1 MLSFAPEGYTVPPPP
16 RCVVLRGSPL
26 EQHPFPRLQGTWVTR
41 RMQASKARMSPCGRS
56 APGSACDVN
65 GHLDKH
71 RPAAWLFI
79 PATLFPGQTSE
90 YLLRPHHIERPLCC
104 RGRGRRVFHLQTLS
118 QPGHLGPALPSK
130 GWHHSSPF
138 VSCPNCPSWEIPRRP
153 FQPAVCPGR
162 VGSGGRRKPSSK
174 GELHSDLRLG
184 ASATLFHRLG
194 FHSLRF
200 LRGTSC
206 LRTLRLTAPSALRN
220 NSAFPTLSWRCNR
233 LLPRPCGQC
242 RRHFSTHASAFGCL
256 RCSWP
261 SFLNVRIFVF
271 LPTGLR
277 RQCLCFKCKGLGS
290 LKNSS
295 IIIHERRSRE
305 AK

>member
-1 MLSFAPEGYTVPPPP
+1 M
-16 RCVVLRGSPL
+16 LRGSPL

-41 RMQASKARMSPCGRS
+41 GMQASKARMSPCGRS

-71 RPAAWLFI
+71 KPAAWLFI
-79 PATLFPGQTSE
+79 PAPLFPGQTSVPSQAS
-90 YLLRPHHIERPLCC
+90 PHREAFVLSGAGEGGSFLC
-104 RGRGRRVFHLQTLS
+104 RHSASWGIWA
-118 QPGHLGPALPSK
+118 PAL
-130 GWHHSSPF
+130 SSRGPF
-138 VSCPNCPSWEIPRRP
+138 ISCPNCPSWEILRRP

-220 NSAFPTLSWRCNR
+220 SSAFLTLS
-233 LLPRPCGQC
+233 
-242 RRHFSTHASAFGCL
+242 RR
-256 RCSWP
+256 
-261 SFLNVRIFVF
+261 V
-271 LPTGLR
+271 
-277 RQCLCFKCKGLGS
+277 
-290 LKNSS
+290 
-295 IIIHERRSRE
+295 
-305 AK
+305 